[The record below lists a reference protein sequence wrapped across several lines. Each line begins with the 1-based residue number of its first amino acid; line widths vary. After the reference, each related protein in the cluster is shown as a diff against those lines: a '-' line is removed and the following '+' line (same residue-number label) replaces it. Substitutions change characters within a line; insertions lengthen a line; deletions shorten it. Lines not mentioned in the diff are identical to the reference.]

1 MGRAAEHFGH
11 DPKEAGKKAAK
22 DISEGKISKDELK
35 EKYKDAKFRG
45 QGDDFKKG
53 YAEGADEVFDG

>member
-22 DISEGKISKDELK
+22 DLKEGKITKEEFKDKYQQAKDINYGK
-35 EKYKDAKFRG
+35 E
-45 QGDDFKKG
+45 FKKG
-53 YAEGADEVFDG
+53 FAEEASK

>member
-22 DISEGKISKDELK
+22 DLKEGKITKEEFKDKCRQAKDIGYGK
-35 EKYKDAKFRG
+35 E
-45 QGDDFKKG
+45 FKKG
-53 YAEGADEVFDG
+53 YAEEASK

>member
-22 DISEGKISKDELK
+22 DIGYGKE
-35 EKYKDAKFRG
+35 
-45 QGDDFKKG
+45 FKKG
-53 YAEGADEVFDG
+53 YAEEASK